1 LDAAVVA
8 AGCPPKKNEFE
19 LDPKNL
25 MAAGSVGCVKAV
37 AGFTGILGTNWMGV
51 KASFAYTTI
60 RAGSGF
66 PEGSV
71 NRPAPP
77 NTEFE

>member
-1 LDAAVVA
+1 MVA
-8 AGCPPKKNEFE
+8 AGCPPKTNRFE
-19 LDPKNL
+19 LDPENV

-37 AGFTGILGTNWMGV
+37 AGFTAILGMNGMGV

-60 RAGSGF
+60 RAGSGL
-66 PEGSV
+66 PDESV